1 MLLLYLLIS
10 IVVSGAN
17 YIISQ
22 SPEDRYY
29 DDGWCVL
36 ESVVTGIFWPLT
48 IGIIAAKYVKV
59 YQEKKR
65 GGRE

>member
-22 SPEDRYY
+22 DPKDRYY
-29 DDGWCVL
+29 DDGWCVFG
-36 ESVVTGIFWPLT
+36 SVVTGIFWPLT